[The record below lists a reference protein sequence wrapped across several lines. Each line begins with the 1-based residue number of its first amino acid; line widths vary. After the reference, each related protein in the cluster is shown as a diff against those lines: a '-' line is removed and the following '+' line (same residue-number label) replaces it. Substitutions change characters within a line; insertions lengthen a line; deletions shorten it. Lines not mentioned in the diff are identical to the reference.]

1 MQKFYWI
8 TSSTGIGPTMNIEG
22 FEEPVIVFISNDYLG
37 MSQRE
42 ETKHR
47 RYKKYGTGACA
58 AQVIGGYLDIH
69 KQLEKEFASLF

>member
-1 MQKFYWI
+1 
-8 TSSTGIGPTMNIEG
+8 
-22 FEEPVIVFISNDYLG
+22 

>member
-42 ETKHR
+42 ETK
-47 RYKKYGTGACA
+47 
-58 AQVIGGYLDIH
+58 QVGIDAIKNMEPELVQH
-69 KQLEKEFASLF
+69 K